1 MINVEDK
8 WWQLMGNDGEWL
20 VVGAWNH
27 INFGDVTQNVGYST
41 SWPTTIGVCNG
52 ANIRILAIPVGQ
64 IKAKKK
70 DAWHCRLCWNQ
81 GPKPQPKEFTEP
93 KLKEEV
99 LVEGYTSTASKLFS
113 LISHRHLGLF
123 CGPCWGGE
131 FMGIGEIG
139 WCPDFIQFDR
149 PLGSFWNQVCYFIWG
164 SMS

>member
-41 SWPTTIGVCNG
+41 SWQTTMATMGVCNG
-52 ANIRILAIPVGQ
+52 ANIKILAIHVGQ

-81 GPKPQPKEFTEP
+81 GPKPKESTEP
-93 KLKEEV
+93 KLEEV

-123 CGPCWGGE
+123 RGLLRGGIHGDWGDGMVPW
-131 FMGIGEIG
+131 FHPV
-139 WCPDFIQFDR
+139 W
-149 PLGSFWNQVCYFIWG
+149 
-164 SMS
+164 